1 MLQVLNIRCQVDDFT
16 FQSDLWS
23 YLMAFRLTHLRK
35 PLAYSRSRIPFS
47 RQVSSFEAVEKA
59 IKCAVETKEYLQIPH
74 LVVSLKEPYQNSKL
88 FSFLSAFHHHHRIR
102 VIDEIL
108 QSFVPVR
115 PRSLPKIVYSS
126 LLTYCLQSSDPLPL
140 SFAILQRTLRS
151 GCLPNTQTH
160 LLLSDAWLERR
171 RGGSQS
177 VVEIINEMKLIGY
190 SPDTGTCNYLV
201 SSLCAVDKLDEAVRV
216 VEEMGGAGCIPDIES
231 YGAVINSMCLARKTS
246 DVVKIVKEM
255 VSKAGISPRKGML
268 TKVVAALR
276 ANREIWKAIEM
287 IEFVE
292 SRDYPVEFET
302 YEVLVEGCLEVREY
316 ILAGKMVMRMTDKG
330 FIPYIKVRQKV
341 VERLISIGEW
351 KLACIVRQ
359 RLAELKS

>member
-1 MLQVLNIRCQVDDFT
+1 
-16 FQSDLWS
+16 
-23 YLMAFRLTHLRK
+23 MAILLTHLRK
-35 PLAYSRSRIPFS
+35 PFAFSRSCILFS
-47 RQVSSFEAVEKA
+47 RSISSFEAVEKA
-59 IKCAVETKEYLQIPH
+59 IKCAVETKEYLRIPD
-74 LVVSLKEPYQNSKL
+74 LVVSLKEPYQNSML

-151 GCLPNTQTH
+151 GCLPNPQTH

-171 RGGSQS
+171 RGSQS
-177 VVEIINEMKLIGY
+177 VADIINEMKLIGY

-201 SSLCAVDKLDEAVRV
+201 SSLCAVDKLDEAVKV
-216 VEEMGGAGCIPDIES
+216 VEEMGAAGCIPDVES
-231 YGAVINSMCLARKTS
+231 YGAVINSLCLARKTN
-246 DVVKIVKEM
+246 DVVNIVKEM

-268 TKVVAALR
+268 TKVASALR
-276 ANREIWKAIEM
+276 ANRETWKAIEM

-292 SRDYPVEFET
+292 SRDYPVEFES

-316 ILAGKMVMRMTDKG
+316 ILAGKMVMRMTDRG

-351 KLACIVRQ
+351 KLACTVRE
-359 RLAELKS
+359 RLSELKS

>member
-1 MLQVLNIRCQVDDFT
+1 
-16 FQSDLWS
+16 
-23 YLMAFRLTHLRK
+23 MAFRLTRLRIS
-35 PLAYSRSRIPFS
+35 LAYSRSFDAFS
-47 RQVSSFEAVEKA
+47 RSISSFEAVEKA
-59 IKCAVETKEYLQIPH
+59 IRCAVETKEYLRIPD
-74 LVVSLKEPYQNSKL
+74 LVVSHKEPYQNSKL

-151 GCLPNTQTH
+151 GCLPNPQTH
-160 LLLSDAWLERR
+160 LLLSNAWLERR
-171 RGGSQS
+171 KGSQS
-177 VVEIINEMKLIGY
+177 VVEILNEMKLIGY

-201 SSLCAVDKLDEAVRV
+201 SSLCAVDKLDEAVKV
-216 VEEMGGAGCIPDIES
+216 VEEMSEAGCIPDLES
-231 YGAVINSMCLARKTS
+231 YGAVISSMCLARKTS
-246 DVVKIVKEM
+246 DVVKIVKQM

-268 TKVVAALR
+268 TKVAAALR
-276 ANREIWKAIEM
+276 ANREIRKAIDM

-292 SRDYPVEFET
+292 NYDCPVEFES
-302 YEVLVEGCLEVREY
+302 YEVVVEGCLEVREY
-316 ILAGKMVMRMTDKG
+316 ILAGKMVMKMTDKG

-341 VERLISIGEW
+341 VEKLISIGEW
-351 KLACIVRQ
+351 KLACTVRQ
-359 RLAELKS
+359 RLSELKS

>member
-1 MLQVLNIRCQVDDFT
+1 
-16 FQSDLWS
+16 
-23 YLMAFRLTHLRK
+23 MAIRLTHLRK
-35 PLAYSRSRIPFS
+35 PLAYSRSFDVCIPFFRS
-47 RQVSSFEAVEKA
+47 ISSFEAVEKA
-59 IKCAVETKEYLQIPH
+59 IKCAVETKEYLRIPE
-74 LVVSLKEPYQNSKL
+74 LVVSLKEPYQNSTL
-88 FSFLSAFHHHHRIR
+88 FSFLSAFQRHHRIR

-151 GCLPNTQTH
+151 GCLPNPQTH

-171 RGGSQS
+171 RGSQS
-177 VVEIINEMKLIGY
+177 VADIINEMKLIGY

-201 SSLCAVDKLDEAVRV
+201 SSLCAVDKLDEAIKV
-216 VEEMGGAGCIPDIES
+216 VEEMSAAGCIPDVES
-231 YGAVINSMCLARKTS
+231 YGAVINSLCLARKTT

-268 TKVVAALR
+268 TKVAAALR

-292 SRDYPVEFET
+292 SRDYPVEFES
-302 YEVLVEGCLEVREY
+302 YEVVVEGCLEVREY
-316 ILAGKMVMRMTDKG
+316 ILAGKVVMRMTDRG

-341 VERLISIGEW
+341 VERLINIGEW
-351 KLACIVRQ
+351 KLACTVRQ
-359 RLAELKS
+359 RVSELRS